1 MTYALQADALGK
13 TYQRRDGAL
22 LRALHAVS
30 FELPQGESLGLC
42 GSNGAGKST
51 LLKILAGAVRQ
62 STGRWRSAA
71 PLRAVVELGVGFHPD
86 LSGRENALQLAALD
100 GLSGRA
106 ARVHAAAA
114 LEFAGVEH
122 AADEPLRAW
131 SSGMQVRLAFASA
144 IAHPCRVLLLDEVF
158 AVGDQQFQTRCVER
172 VRALQHQGTSII
184 LCSHSLYDLRQLCSQ
199 ALWLENGSVQ
209 AQGDCAVTTARY
221 AASLRAPLPV
231 RADRSAAHGP
241 HTAAPRIDAVEV
253 VGSDT
258 ATETRS
264 GDDLLVRVR
273 WSSPNTATVHCG
285 VALLDHAC
293 DIVAACG
300 THMSGLAP
308 VTGTSGCFEV
318 RLPRLALLSG
328 SFRVAAW
335 LFDRHGLQRH
345 DELVAEQPLTVLAT
359 RGQVGRVTL
368 EHHWTHA
375 EPPRFTLLSNPAL
388 ELAPRSV
395 AGA

>member
-1 MTYALQADALGK
+1 
-13 TYQRRDGAL
+13 
-22 LRALHAVS
+22 
-30 FELPQGESLGLC
+30 
-42 GSNGAGKST
+42 
-51 LLKILAGAVRQ
+51 
-62 STGRWRSAA
+62 
-71 PLRAVVELGVGFHPD
+71 
-86 LSGRENALQLAALD
+86 
-100 GLSGRA
+100 
-106 ARVHAAAA
+106 
-114 LEFAGVEH
+114 
-122 AADEPLRAW
+122 
-131 SSGMQVRLAFASA
+131 
-144 IAHPCRVLLLDEVF
+144 
-158 AVGDQQFQTRCVER
+158 
-172 VRALQHQGTSII
+172 
-184 LCSHSLYDLRQLCSQ
+184 
-199 ALWLENGSVQ
+199 
-209 AQGDCAVTTARY
+209 
-221 AASLRAPLPV
+221 
-231 RADRSAAHGP
+231 
-241 HTAAPRIDAVEV
+241 
-253 VGSDT
+253 
-258 ATETRS
+258 
-264 GDDLLVRVR
+264 
-273 WSSPNTATVHCG
+273 
-285 VALLDHAC
+285 LDHAC